1 MVVEMALCFFTC
13 IVVPIVW
20 DWRKPP
26 DKTGQGQQVRGW
38 GELAPLDKAGQG
50 GRPPPDNT
58 RQGRRAPPDKTGQ
71 GQRAPSNKAGQGDQV
86 PSRSK
91 GKTFIEAEDSNSVF
105 Y

>member
-26 DKTGQGQQVRGW
+26 DKTGQGQQVITDKSGW
-38 GELAPLDKAGQG
+38 GELAPLRK
-50 GRPPPDNT
+50 T
-58 RQGRRAPPDKTGQ
+58 RQGG
-71 GQRAPSNKAGQGDQV
+71 RAPSNKAGQGGQV